1 MNYYNIQVLSG
12 MDGFA
17 QLVSN
22 TYVVTT
28 TFVSKIIMLI
38 SLVPSTMS
46 DSVPNTLSAIE
57 FLMAHHLKHNV
68 SLNTYNTTTFI

>member
-1 MNYYNIQVLSG
+1 MNYYNIQELSG
-12 MDGFA
+12 MDGFV

-28 TFVSKIIMLI
+28 TFVSKIIILI

-46 DSVPNTLSAIE
+46 DSVPNTLSAIQ
-57 FLMAHHLKHNV
+57 F
-68 SLNTYNTTTFI
+68 

>member
-1 MNYYNIQVLSG
+1 
-12 MDGFA
+12 MDGFV

-28 TFVSKIIMLI
+28 TFVSKIIILI

-46 DSVPNTLSAIE
+46 DSVPNTLSAIQ
-57 FLMAHHLKHNV
+57 F
-68 SLNTYNTTTFI
+68 